1 MHSPPFPSLHVLLV
15 FTPSLESKPYPSMY
29 HVFSSHRIRSMENV
43 SRRRNLHI
51 LFFLWSRQR
60 RGESE
65 SSATFYF
72 PNHLTSFHDAL
83 TTFPFSP
90 CSSCVHT
97 IAGEQAISI
106 DVPCFQFTSDPF
118 HGEREQKEKVRRECC
133 VSEPSITDLH
143 CHEPLVTGDLHHVT
157 GDQDASIVA
166 MSEKVKCII
175 SCFL

>member
-1 MHSPPFPSLHVLLV
+1 M
-15 FTPSLESKPYPSMY
+15 
-29 HVFSSHRIRSMENV
+29 
-43 SRRRNLHI
+43 
-51 LFFLWSRQR
+51 FFL
-60 RGESE
+60 
-65 SSATFYF
+65 
-72 PNHLTSFHDAL
+72 
-83 TTFPFSP
+83 
-90 CSSCVHT
+90 CSHHRWRASHVPPP
-97 IAGEQAISI
+97 ESI

>member
-1 MHSPPFPSLHVLLV
+1 MHSP
-15 FTPSLESKPYPSMY
+15 
-29 HVFSSHRIRSMENV
+29 
-43 SRRRNLHI
+43 
-51 LFFLWSRQR
+51 
-60 RGESE
+60 
-65 SSATFYF
+65 
-72 PNHLTSFHDAL
+72 
-83 TTFPFSP
+83 TFPFSP

-143 CHEPLVTGDLHHVT
+143 RHEPLVTGELHHVT

-166 MSEKVKCII
+166 MFEKSLFSFTNLVRLNLAEN
-175 SCFL
+175 SFTGGTDSPVDLTES